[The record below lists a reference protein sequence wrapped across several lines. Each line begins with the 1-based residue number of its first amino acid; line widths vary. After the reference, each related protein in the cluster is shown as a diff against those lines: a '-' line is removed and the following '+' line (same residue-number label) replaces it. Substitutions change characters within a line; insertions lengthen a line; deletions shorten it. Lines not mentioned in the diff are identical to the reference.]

1 MLKNIHNWWFA
12 VLQKDY
18 KKTGEIDPASAMTP
32 KDPGDIPT
40 FDEWKKK
47 VMEVEKEK
55 SKFRIH
61 WFGLNTDHFLL
72 ISDLIWNAAYNFI
85 FLLELHNYWHSVYKS
100 SEQKFPESENTICLH
115 GLL

>member
-1 MLKNIHNWWFA
+1 MFPLLVLKNIKNWWLA
-12 VLQKDY
+12 LLQKDY
-18 KKTGEIDPASAMTP
+18 KKTGEIDPTSVITP

-61 WFGLNTDHFLL
+61 WLGLNTDRF
-72 ISDLIWNAAYNFI
+72 
-85 FLLELHNYWHSVYKS
+85 
-100 SEQKFPESENTICLH
+100 CLVRFE
-115 GLL
+115 

>member
-1 MLKNIHNWWFA
+1 M
-12 VLQKDY
+12 QKDY
-18 KKTGEIDPASAMTP
+18 KKTGEIDPTSVITP

-61 WFGLNTDHFLL
+61 LFGLNTHHFHIVSGFNSETLNL
-72 ISDLIWNAAYNFI
+72 ECS
-85 FLLELHNYWHSVYKS
+85 LELHFS
-100 SEQKFPESENTICLH
+100 TRTT
-115 GLL
+115 

>member
-1 MLKNIHNWWFA
+1 MGANDVSALDLIRACFVFSSSSLFSLLVLKNIHNWWLFL
-12 VLQKDY
+12 LQKDFR
-18 KKTGEIDPASAMTP
+18 KTGEIDPTSVITP

-61 WFGLNTDHFLL
+61 
-72 ISDLIWNAAYNFI
+72 
-85 FLLELHNYWHSVYKS
+85 
-100 SEQKFPESENTICLH
+100 
-115 GLL
+115 